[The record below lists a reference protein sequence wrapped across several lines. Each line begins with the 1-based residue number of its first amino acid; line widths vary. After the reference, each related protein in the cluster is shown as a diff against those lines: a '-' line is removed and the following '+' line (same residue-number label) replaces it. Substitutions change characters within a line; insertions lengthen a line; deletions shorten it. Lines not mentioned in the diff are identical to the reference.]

1 MGDVVHFST
10 KVSGTFWLLVIHDKQ
25 READSALTLAN
36 RLYEEAILVPYQAR
50 LSVFCRENFPRAWI
64 HTIRIYCMTDDKAE
78 KVIQS
83 LHGFRP
89 LVISGDVEITHS
101 SPIAVRLGGNLMQ
114 LRQDPF
120 TSEIYPTSTLR
131 KGGDIKEPFVFRAF
145 EDNCLTLL
153 VQAKEKSAPLVG
165 TVSFSRRLTNISATQ
180 QLPMCQ
186 LGFDFSSEAAGH
198 CIISKGADPVS
209 VPLPELSSHP
219 NAPPP
224 PKDKPPADEED
235 PYEKIDISA
244 SKASTLRV
252 KGRDLEGE
260 EKLAREVAKQLEKKE
275 VAKQLEKKEVTKQL
289 EKKANAEEK
298 SDRNGTKSELTM

>member
-1 MGDVVHFST
+1 MKVFHNTDVSPTSRDNKGNVLCNF
-10 KVSGTFWLLVIHDKQ
+10 LL
-25 READSALTLAN
+25 

-131 KGGDIKEPFVFRAF
+131 
-145 EDNCLTLL
+145 LL
-153 VQAKEKSAPLVG
+153 KTNKS
-165 TVSFSRRLTNISATQ
+165 
-180 QLPMCQ
+180 
-186 LGFDFSSEAAGH
+186 
-198 CIISKGADPVS
+198 
-209 VPLPELSSHP
+209 
-219 NAPPP
+219 
-224 PKDKPPADEED
+224 
-235 PYEKIDISA
+235 
-244 SKASTLRV
+244 
-252 KGRDLEGE
+252 
-260 EKLAREVAKQLEKKE
+260 
-275 VAKQLEKKEVTKQL
+275 
-289 EKKANAEEK
+289 
-298 SDRNGTKSELTM
+298 

>member
-1 MGDVVHFST
+1 MCLSNIQGQKG
-10 KVSGTFWLLVIHDKQ
+10 KVLCNFLL
-25 READSALTLAN
+25 

-131 KGGDIKEPFVFRAF
+131 
-145 EDNCLTLL
+145 LL
-153 VQAKEKSAPLVG
+153 KTNKS
-165 TVSFSRRLTNISATQ
+165 
-180 QLPMCQ
+180 
-186 LGFDFSSEAAGH
+186 
-198 CIISKGADPVS
+198 
-209 VPLPELSSHP
+209 
-219 NAPPP
+219 
-224 PKDKPPADEED
+224 
-235 PYEKIDISA
+235 
-244 SKASTLRV
+244 
-252 KGRDLEGE
+252 
-260 EKLAREVAKQLEKKE
+260 
-275 VAKQLEKKEVTKQL
+275 
-289 EKKANAEEK
+289 
-298 SDRNGTKSELTM
+298 

>member
-1 MGDVVHFST
+1 MQGQNGETPNNVM
-10 KVSGTFWLLVIHDKQ
+10 
-25 READSALTLAN
+25 A

-64 HTIRIYCMTDDKAE
+64 HTIRVYCMTDDKAE

-131 KGGDIKEPFVFRAF
+131 FSKQSIKFIFWFFRKGGDVKEPFVFRAF

-153 VQAKEKSAPLVG
+153 VQAKEKSEPLAG
-165 TVSFSRRLTNISATQ
+165 TVSFSRRLTSISATQ

-209 VPLPELSSHP
+209 VPVPEPSSHP
-219 NAPPP
+219 NVPPP
-224 PKDKPPADEED
+224 PK
-235 PYEKIDISA
+235 
-244 SKASTLRV
+244 
-252 KGRDLEGE
+252 
-260 EKLAREVAKQLEKKE
+260 
-275 VAKQLEKKEVTKQL
+275 VT
-289 EKKANAEEK
+289 
-298 SDRNGTKSELTM
+298 